1 MLKQLLACLDANLK
15 LSWRNRL
22 PVAIAG
28 FAVVMTLLTWIPM
41 MLVSTAAKYFELLK
55 QIVRGVDG
63 LAYWFTA
70 AVAVLVL
77 SQPLRTRSAKMVL
90 TKPCPV
96 EVWMGSHFLSGLL
109 IAAVLYGISL
119 LVGAVLSAF
128 WGFSVYPGLLFITAD
143 GFCRTM
149 ILCSYMILLT
159 TVFHPVVAVMIV
171 LFFQENVFYYL
182 LLWMNAWMRAAD
194 AAAKPAMHVLQAVFQ
209 FAYMAFPSYQPYAQ
223 ETSSVYTTFRVEYA
237 DLRHLAVTALYTAV
251 FAAFC
256 FLAATLVIKRKRL
269 N

>member
-1 MLKQLLACLDANLK
+1 MFRQLLVCLNANIK

-22 PVAIAG
+22 PVAITG

-41 MLVSTAAKYFELLK
+41 MLLTTSAKQFELLK

-70 AVAVLVL
+70 TVAVITL
-77 SQPLRTRSAKMVL
+77 SQPLRSRCAKMVL

-96 EVWMGSHFLSGLL
+96 EVWMGSHFLTGLL
-109 IAAVLYGISL
+109 IAAALYGISL
-119 LVGAVLSAF
+119 VVGLGLSAF
-128 WGFSVYPGLLFITAD
+128 WGLSVRQGLLFIILD
-143 GFCRTM
+143 GFCRTV

-159 TVFHPVVAVMIV
+159 ALFHPVVAVMIV

-182 LLWMNAWMRAAD
+182 LLWMDAWMRVADTAAR
-194 AAAKPAMHVLQAVFQ
+194 PAMQALRAAFEA
-209 FAYMAFPSYQPYAQ
+209 AYTILPSYQPYAHA
-223 ETSSVYTTFRVEYA
+223 TYAVYSAFRVSQA
-237 DLRHLAVTALYTAV
+237 DLKHLAVTFCYTAV

-256 FLAATLVIKRKRL
+256 FLSATLVVKHKRL